1 MGAAYIIPFKS
12 LNIMWNGSKTS
23 LNYRAI
29 LMLLSIDGY
38 DIIILY
44 FFTRSKTLGFRIN
57 SNCCSDQRDFK
68 FLMP

>member
-1 MGAAYIIPFKS
+1 MEAAYIIPFIS

-38 DIIILY
+38 GIINYISLPV
-44 FFTRSKTLGFRIN
+44 
-57 SNCCSDQRDFK
+57 QRPWG
-68 FLMP
+68 LE